1 VLSGCCCRP
10 VLSAV
15 AMMASTTPRTP
26 VPSGQASA
34 SGCSD
39 EESVSADDLPS
50 TRRRYMGVAAA
61 AGMLALGTLGLIT
74 AKSLA
79 SDSASIPGDSS
90 PLEAATGSE
99 FVKHQPEFVKHQRAP
114 QSAARFLASEELMA
128 VVAKH
133 SISSNPHCQSNG
145 SRDLPSVCDATALT
159 PLLVAHMSKHVN
171 GLPRI
176 LSEKLA
182 SLEMDSNSQEAVMA
196 GTHHLADP
204 ELPALARAAV
214 GALQEANR
222 SASGVAVRRLNDAL
236 KPHSSKMTQLR
247 AKLFPNM
254 HTVDPS
260 VAHQTVQ
267 TVLTAHGLHVRK
279 ETEKP
284 GGWNVDF
291 HMTMPTGRGSLKS
304 ALQSMPSGRELAP
317 ALFAPGTAPLK
328 ESAPI
333 GGPPPPDDLAGD
345 VCAALMLPLTHLVM
359 ACLHHDGKLTLPFWA
374 KVTITVEDALFLGV
388 NSFLPLIGLIIDM
401 VFIWTPRGYV
411 VTPGAEYPK
420 DFLNPNSPT
429 AVS

>member
-1 VLSGCCCRP
+1 
-10 VLSAV
+10 
-15 AMMASTTPRTP
+15 
-26 VPSGQASA
+26 
-34 SGCSD
+34 
-39 EESVSADDLPS
+39 
-50 TRRRYMGVAAA
+50 MGVAAA

-74 AKSLA
+74 ARGLA
-79 SDSASIPGDSS
+79 SDSASTPGDSS
-90 PLEAATGSE
+90 SLEAAAGSEFVRHQSE
-99 FVKHQPEFVKHQRAP
+99 FVKHQRVP

-133 SISSNPHCQSNG
+133 SISSNPHCQSG
-145 SRDLPSVCDATALT
+145 SSRDLPPVCDAAALT

-171 GLPRI
+171 GMPRI

-182 SLEMDSNSQEAVMA
+182 SLEMDGDSQEAVIG

-214 GALQEANR
+214 SGLQAANR
-222 SASGVAVRRLNDAL
+222 SAPGMALRRLNEAL
-236 KPHSSKMTQLR
+236 KPHSSKMAQLR

-254 HTVDPS
+254 RGVDPS

-267 TVLTAHGLHVRK
+267 TVLTAHGLHVQK

-291 HMTMPTGRGSLKS
+291 HMTMPTGRGSLTS
-304 ALQSMPSGRELAP
+304 ALQSLPSGRELAP
-317 ALFAPGTAPLK
+317 ALFAPGTAPLPQ
-328 ESAPI
+328 SAPI

-411 VTPGAEYPK
+411 LTPGGAYPK
-420 DFLNPNSPT
+420 DFLNPNSAK